1 MDEND
6 IDLFDTVTDF
16 VFDRQN
22 TKVSTDFAHQN
33 ESQWKNDWKEHQHNV
48 AISHV
53 RNYSIDENPWS
64 LSEEIL
70 KNTMFINSI
79 QASVQGD
86 PKKTSFD
93 VYSAMSYYTS
103 LEKM

>member
-22 TKVSTDFAHQN
+22 TKVSADFAYQN
-33 ESQWKNDWKEHQHNV
+33 ELQWKNDWKKHQHNV

-53 RNYSIDENPWS
+53 RN
-64 LSEEIL
+64 
-70 KNTMFINSI
+70 
-79 QASVQGD
+79 
-86 PKKTSFD
+86 
-93 VYSAMSYYTS
+93 
-103 LEKM
+103 